1 MRGGIRGLATWSG
14 RMVLGLWLAWF
25 GLLIIFVAL
34 SVRRQWQSQVR
45 AAVSAQADSSA
56 RPSADS
62 APTAV
67 SEKKRL
73 QSLPEQHTDVVY
85 SVVGDDVDLLKTSLV
100 LFGPPGLLTVLWLYA
115 RHRRDPE
122 GPT

>member
-1 MRGGIRGLATWSG
+1 MRGLATWSG

>member
-1 MRGGIRGLATWSG
+1 MRALATWSG

-25 GLLIIFVAL
+25 GLLVGFVAL
-34 SVRRQWQSQVR
+34 SVRRQWRSQVA
-45 AAVSAQADSSA
+45 AAVFALPDSTA
-56 RPSADS
+56 RPSGDS

-67 SEKKRL
+67 SGKERL
-73 QSLPEQHTDVVY
+73 QSLPEQHTDVIY
-85 SVVGDDVDLLKTSLV
+85 SVVGDQIDLLKTSLV

>member
-1 MRGGIRGLATWSG
+1 MRGLATWSG

-34 SVRRQWQSQVR
+34 SVRRQWQSQVA
-45 AAVSAQADSSA
+45 AAVFALPDSTA
-56 RPSADS
+56 GPSADS

-67 SEKKRL
+67 TEKKRL

-85 SVVGDDVDLLKTSLV
+85 SVVVDDVDLLRTSLV

-115 RHRRDPE
+115 RHRRDPQ